1 VNEPFVLTVALDPAS
16 QARFEALRREHFP
29 PSRNLVPAHVS
40 VFHHLPPGE
49 ATPDVVSR
57 VLAGLAPR
65 PSVVAVTGVRSL
77 GRGVAYTLD
86 APGVAAVRAE
96 LARAFAADLTP
107 QDRQPWRPHV
117 TVQNKVAPEA
127 ARALL
132 ARLAT
137 GFAPFDVV
145 AEGLLLWRYRGGPWE
160 LASDMPFAERSTGGV
175 SSGAP

>member
-1 VNEPFVLTVALDPAS
+1 MNDPFVLTVRLDAAS
-16 QARFEALRREHFP
+16 QDRFEALRREYFP

-49 ATPDVVSR
+49 TTPDAVSQ

-65 PSVVAVTGVRSL
+65 PSTLTVTGVRSL

-86 APGVAAVRAE
+86 APGVAAVRAA
-96 LARAFAADLTP
+96 LAGEFEGNLTP

-117 TVQNKVAPEA
+117 TVQNKATPEA

-132 ARLAT
+132 ARLAA
-137 GFAPFDVV
+137 GFTPFEVV
-145 AEGLLLWRYRGGPWE
+145 AEGLLLWHYRGGPWE
-160 LASDMPFAERSTGGV
+160 LAADLAFTAR
-175 SSGAP
+175 